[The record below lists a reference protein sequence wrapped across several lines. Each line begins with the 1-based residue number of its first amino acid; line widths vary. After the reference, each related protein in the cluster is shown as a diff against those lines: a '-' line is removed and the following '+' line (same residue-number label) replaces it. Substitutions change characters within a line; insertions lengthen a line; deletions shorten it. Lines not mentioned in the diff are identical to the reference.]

1 MAWAPDDSEGLLET
15 PGLEGVLDG
24 GKLELQ
30 LQLELE
36 LICVGDAL

>member
-1 MAWAPDDSEGLLET
+1 MAWAPDDSEGLLDT

-24 GKLELQ
+24 GKLELP